1 MTENE
6 YLSRRLKHIRKNLN
20 QSQIDFAANCG
31 MSVEEVSLI
40 ERNIADPKLSTLQKL
55 AAYSGLTVSDLLDT
69 EENLL

>member
-1 MTENE
+1 
-6 YLSRRLKHIRKNLN
+6 
-20 QSQIDFAANCG
+20 